1 MHCSY
6 FDAGRCRSCTHMGRP
21 YGEQL
26 AGKQLHCQTLLA
38 DHRDLQWLAP
48 VASQESGFRNKAK
61 MVIGGTAQNPTIG
74 ILDADGHGI
83 DLRKCGVCS
92 PGLRAVFPVLAGF
105 IRRNRLT
112 PYDVPKR
119 SGELK
124 HVIITESPDGD
135 IMLRLVLRS
144 EQLLPRIRKNLPDLL
159 AALPQVKVVSVNL
172 LPEHKAVLEGD
183 REILLTEQ
191 STLQMRVNGINLH
204 LRPQSF
210 FQTNTDMAA
219 ALYRQGREWVNE
231 LAPESV
237 WDLYCGVGGF
247 ALHSAGPD
255 RTVTGIEASSEA
267 IASARL
273 SSDEAGLDGMDFEAG
288 DATAFALAATQ
299 SPDLVI
305 VNPPRRGIGKEL
317 CGWLESSD
325 VQHVVYSSCN
335 AQSLARDLAALP
347 SYTARRARVLDM
359 FPQTTHYEVMILLE
373 RTA

>member
-21 YGEQL
+21 YEEQL

-38 DHRDLQWLAP
+38 GHPDLEWLPP

-74 ILDADGHGI
+74 ILDADGHGV

-124 HVIITESPDGD
+124 HIIVTESPDGD

-144 EQLLPRIRKNLPDLL
+144 EQLLPRIRKNLPELL
-159 AALPQVKVVSVNL
+159 AILPQVKVVSVNL

-191 STLQMRVNGINLH
+191 STLEMRVNDVNLH

-210 FQTNTDMAA
+210 FQTNTEMAA
-219 ALYRQGREWVNE
+219 ALYRQGREWVSE
-231 LAPESV
+231 LAPATV

-247 ALHSAGPD
+247 ALHCAGPA
-255 RTVTGIEASSEA
+255 RTVTGIEFSSEA
-267 IASARL
+267 IVSARL
-273 SSDEAGLDGMDFEAG
+273 SSDEAGLQGMDFEAG
-288 DATAFALAATQ
+288 DATAFALAAKG

-347 SYTARRARVLDM
+347 SFTARRARVLDM
-359 FPQTTHYEVMILLE
+359 FPQTTHYEVMVLLE
-373 RTA
+373 RAA